1 MKADR
6 REVLQ
11 MLGTGLAFSGLAGT
25 AQGAAPAGAGSAAV
39 GRSQPPPL
47 AEVKGRVAYVTGG
60 SSGIGLGLARVLHAA
75 GMKVVMG
82 YIDDKQLADAL
93 GFFPQNDPNL
103 YPIRHD
109 VTDTE
114 AWPRVAD
121 AIEKRFGNLN
131 LLCSNAG
138 VGVEA
143 AASTGTLKDW
153 QWGLGVNLWG
163 PIHGVHTFVPRM
175 LAHKEPSHIVTTT
188 SMGALIP
195 GSGAGVYAVSKAA
208 SLMLMEELRIE
219 LAATNIGTSAFIP
232 AGVATNLRN
241 SETYREEKYKNDA
254 ESETIR
260 PAGSPKP
267 PSGPLPPGMM
277 DPMQAARIVLDG
289 IRHNDLFIISHPQF
303 RPGVAQRFDAYL
315 ESMVT
320 DPPQRVG
327 NPARFMRTPIYA
339 EEVAHRRATRKR
351 KV

>member
-11 MLGTGLAFSGLAGT
+11 LLGTGLAFSGLAE
-25 AQGAAPAGAGSAAV
+25 AARAAAPAGPTNASAGE
-39 GRSQPPPL
+39 SQPPPL
-47 AEVKGRVAYVTGG
+47 AEVKGKVAYVTGA
-60 SSGIGLGLARVLHAA
+60 SSGIGLGLARVLRDE

-82 YIDDKQLADAL
+82 YIDDRQLADAL
-93 GFFPQNDPNL
+93 NHFPKDDPDL
-103 YPIRHD
+103 FPIKHD
-109 VTDTE
+109 VTDTD

-121 AIEKRFGNLN
+121 AIQKRFGNLH

-175 LAHKEPSHIVTTT
+175 LAHKEGSHIVTTT
-188 SMGALIP
+188 SMGGLIP

-208 SLMLMEELRIE
+208 ALMLMEELRIE
-219 LAATNIGTSAFIP
+219 LAKTNIGTSAFIP

-241 SETYREEKYKNDA
+241 SESYREEKFKNN
-254 ESETIR
+254 STNETVR
-260 PAGSPKP
+260 PTGGPKP

-277 DPMQAARIVLDG
+277 DPLQAARIVLDG
-289 IRHNDLFIISHPQF
+289 IRHNDLFIVSHPQF

-320 DPPQRVG
+320 DPPQPAG
-327 NPARFMRTPIYA
+327 NPAMYLRTPVYA
-339 EEVAHRRATRKR
+339 QEVAHRRATRQR
-351 KV
+351 KI